1 MLRFRRALAARAGR
15 RLSRLGAGPTRALSA
30 LILPAI
36 SLGLVQ
42 AAILT
47 RVTRSALLEALNEDF
62 IRTAR
67 AKGLSRR
74 ATLWRHALPNAMTPI
89 LTIMGLQFANLIAGA
104 IVVEN
109 VFVLPGLGRLI
120 VQSIANRDALV
131 VEDCVMLLAAFVI
144 GAELPRRSRLRG
156 DRPALEGARAMSAS
170 ALKAR
175 GRAGASLR
183 LGVAL
188 VALLIG
194 AAALSLVWTPYPPDA
209 IDVPHKL
216 LAPSL
221 AHWLGTDGLGRDVAS
236 QILAGARVSILVGV
250 IAVGI
255 GLVFGVALGLLAAT
269 REGPRRRRDHETVR
283 FHLRLSRAAV
293 GDHADGDLRPRRRQR
308 HRRDRHLQRADLRQA
323 DARDGQRRAGAR
335 IHAGGARGGARAR
348 SPSRSTT
355 CCPTSRRR

>member
-1 MLRFRRALAARAGR
+1 MFVYLVQRFALLAATLVFASLAVFGVLEILPGNAAQTMLGASATPEAVAALAHKLGLDQPFAVRYGAWIIGALHGDFGQSYTYDSPIGPLIAQRLVVSAPLALLSMAIAAALALVAGVYAAER
-15 RLSRLGAGPTRALSA
+15 RGQAGDAAVMAGSQIGLAIPNFWLAIVLVLLFAVHWRIAPAGGFPGWDAGPWRGIAA

-131 VEDCVMLLAAFVI
+131 VEDCVLLLAAFVI
-144 GAELPRRSRLRG
+144 GLNFVVDLACAAIDPRLR
-156 DRPALEGARAMSAS
+156 
-170 ALKAR
+170 
-175 GRAGASLR
+175 
-183 LGVAL
+183 
-188 VALLIG
+188 
-194 AAALSLVWTPYPPDA
+194 
-209 IDVPHKL
+209 
-216 LAPSL
+216 
-221 AHWLGTDGLGRDVAS
+221 
-236 QILAGARVSILVGV
+236 
-250 IAVGI
+250 
-255 GLVFGVALGLLAAT
+255 
-269 REGPRRRRDHETVR
+269 
-283 FHLRLSRAAV
+283 SRAA
-293 GDHADGDLRPRRRQR
+293 
-308 HRRDRHLQRADLRQA
+308 
-323 DARDGQRRAGAR
+323 
-335 IHAGGARGGARAR
+335 
-348 SPSRSTT
+348 
-355 CCPTSRRR
+355 

>member
-1 MLRFRRALAARAGR
+1 LQRFLVFAATLVFASLAVFGVLEILPGNAAQTMLGASATPEAVAALAHKLGLDQPFAARYWSWITGALVGDFGQSYTYNSPIGPLIAQRLAVSAPLAVLSMAIAGTLALVAGVYAAERRGRAGDAAVMAASQVGLAIPNFWLAIVLVLIFAVHWRIAPAGGFPGWEAGPWRALA
-15 RLSRLGAGPTRALSA
+15 A

-131 VEDCVMLLAAFVI
+131 VEDCVILLATLVI
-144 GAELPRRSRLRG
+144 GLNFVVDLACAAIDPRLRSR
-156 DRPALEGARAMSAS
+156 SA
-170 ALKAR
+170 
-175 GRAGASLR
+175 
-183 LGVAL
+183 
-188 VALLIG
+188 
-194 AAALSLVWTPYPPDA
+194 
-209 IDVPHKL
+209 
-216 LAPSL
+216 
-221 AHWLGTDGLGRDVAS
+221 
-236 QILAGARVSILVGV
+236 
-250 IAVGI
+250 
-255 GLVFGVALGLLAAT
+255 
-269 REGPRRRRDHETVR
+269 
-283 FHLRLSRAAV
+283 
-293 GDHADGDLRPRRRQR
+293 
-308 HRRDRHLQRADLRQA
+308 
-323 DARDGQRRAGAR
+323 
-335 IHAGGARGGARAR
+335 
-348 SPSRSTT
+348 
-355 CCPTSRRR
+355 